1 PGPGGVALAEL
12 DSQRCNGCG
21 ACLAPCPSQAIQ
33 LRALSTKESPRHA

>member
-1 PGPGGVALAEL
+1 MKRRIIEI
-12 DSQRCNGCG
+12 DQDKCNGCG

>member
-1 PGPGGVALAEL
+1 
-12 DSQRCNGCG
+12 